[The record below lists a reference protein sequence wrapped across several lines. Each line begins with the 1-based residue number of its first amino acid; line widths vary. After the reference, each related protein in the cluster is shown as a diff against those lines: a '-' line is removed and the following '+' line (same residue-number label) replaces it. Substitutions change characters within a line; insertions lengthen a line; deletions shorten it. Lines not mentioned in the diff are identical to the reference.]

1 MSSATP
7 TPTRVR
13 RLPVVGPLRLGRP
26 SDVWFKPALS
36 VVAAVAAPSLL
47 LMTLGRLDLA
57 PYTMAGSLCALYAH
71 NRPYAARA
79 KVLAWVILGMLGGL
93 AVALV
98 SASLTRNAVVLV
110 TVGALLAA
118 VQKVVC
124 DATRVGPPAHVIL
137 TFVSSATL
145 FVPQTLGQVPGHLA
159 LAAAAGAWAWLVGM
173 APAPLRPHGPE
184 RRATA
189 QALNAAAAYA
199 ETVRGGEEGAGARS
213 AAYAA
218 VHAAWQTLLAVRNR
232 PSTTRRALER
242 LVVRAEVALAAPA
255 DADPARLRA
264 WARAVRG
271 TGRIPRTGDPRR
283 EDEGLR
289 LNGADARVDG
299 ADGRL
304 DSADPRRT
312 DRGARLDGTDA
323 RPDSADPRPDG
334 ADPRRTDSGVR
345 LGGDGPRLDGVDP
358 RVDGTGP
365 CLDGA
370 EPRRTDG
377 GGARRDGDLR
387 VDGTDARVDGT
398 DSRPHDVGPR
408 GTDSGARL
416 DGADSRRTPGGARLG
431 GDGPRR
437 DDDPLRERDELVG
450 VAAERA
456 VAPPP
461 LWSRLGPL
469 APVAVRSA
477 LGCALAG
484 YVSLALGADRPY
496 WALVTAASL
505 YQANITLT
513 WSRAVQR
520 VVGNLVGVL
529 LFAAV
534 TPVAQLGP
542 LALVLCILACN
553 FGAEA
558 LIGRNYWLG
567 SVCVTP
573 LALLVTELPGYQP
586 TGELVTGRVVDTL
599 VGALVGFVAALAVT
613 NRRAGRRV
621 ERALTAVDRARE
633 HAARL
638 AADPT
643 STPAA
648 LEAARRGLAAAVVDL
663 RATADAAA
671 GEWWQRALPQE
682 RVVLAEQAAH
692 RTLAATVRRQGLLP
706 DPGTTSTYT
715 HTEGASP

>member
-7 TPTRVR
+7 TSARVR
-13 RLPVVGPLRLGRP
+13 RLPVVGALRLGRP

-36 VVAAVAAPSLL
+36 VVAAVAPPSLL

-118 VQKVVC
+118 VQKAVC

-137 TFVSSATL
+137 TFVSSAVL
-145 FVPQTLGQVPGHLA
+145 FVPQTLGQAPGHLA
-159 LAAAAGAWAWLVGM
+159 LAAAAGVWAWLVGM

-199 ETVRGGEEGAGARS
+199 ETARGGEEGGAGARS

-242 LVVRAEVALAAPA
+242 LVIRAEVALAAPA
-255 DADPARLRA
+255 DADPARLRS

-283 EDEGLR
+283 EEDGLCP
-289 LNGADARVDG
+289 DG
-299 ADGRL
+299 VG
-304 DSADPRRT
+304 
-312 DRGARLDGTDA
+312 
-323 RPDSADPRPDG
+323 PRPDG
-334 ADPRRTDSGVR
+334 AGQ
-345 LGGDGPRLDGVDP
+345 
-358 RVDGTGP
+358 
-365 CLDGA
+365 C
-370 EPRRTDG
+370 RTDG
-377 GGARRDGDLR
+377 GARLDDDGLRRDGDL
-387 VDGTDARVDGT
+387 
-398 DSRPHDVGPR
+398 
-408 GTDSGARL
+408 
-416 DGADSRRTPGGARLG
+416 
-431 GDGPRR
+431 
-437 DDDPLRERDELVG
+437 LRERDELVG

-456 VAPPP
+456 VAPRP

-484 YVSLALGADRPY
+484 YVSLALGAERPY

-534 TPVAQLGP
+534 APVAQLGP

-599 VGALVGFVAALAVT
+599 VGALVGFVAAVAVT

-621 ERALTAVDRARE
+621 ERALITVDRARE
-633 HAARL
+633 HAARV
-638 AADPT
+638 AADP
-643 STPAA
+643 SSSPAA
-648 LEAARRGLAAAVVDL
+648 LVAARRGLAAAVVDL

-671 GEWWQRALPQE
+671 GEWWQRALPLE

-692 RTLAATVRRQGLLP
+692 RTLAATVRRRGLLP

-715 HTEGASP
+715 YTEGASP

>member
-7 TPTRVR
+7 TPTRIR
-13 RLPVVGPLRLGRP
+13 RLPVVGALRLGRP

-36 VVAAVAAPSLL
+36 VVAAVAPPSLL

-118 VQKVVC
+118 VQKAVC

-199 ETVRGGEEGAGARS
+199 ETARGGEEGAGARS

-218 VHAAWQTLLAVRNR
+218 VHAAWQTLLTVRNR

-255 DADPARLRA
+255 DADPARLRS
-264 WARAVRG
+264 WAHAVRG
-271 TGRIPRTGDPRR
+271 TGRIPRTEDPRR
-283 EDEGLR
+283 DDDGPR
-289 LNGADARVDG
+289 QDGADARRD
-299 ADGRL
+299 DTDPRL
-304 DSADPRRT
+304 DGVGPRRT
-312 DRGARLDGTDA
+312 DGGPRLDDGGLRLHGTD
-323 RPDSADPRPDG
+323 PRLHG
-334 ADPRRTDSGVR
+334 IGPRRTDSGGR
-345 LGGDGPRLDGVDP
+345 PGGAGPRPGGDGGGDGS
-358 RVDGTGP
+358 
-365 CLDGA
+365 
-370 EPRRTDG
+370 
-377 GGARRDGDLR
+377 RRDGDL
-387 VDGTDARVDGT
+387 
-398 DSRPHDVGPR
+398 
-408 GTDSGARL
+408 
-416 DGADSRRTPGGARLG
+416 
-431 GDGPRR
+431 
-437 DDDPLRERDELVG
+437 LRERDELVG

-456 VAPPP
+456 VAPRP
-461 LWSRLGPL
+461 LRSRLGPL
-469 APVAVRSA
+469 APIAVRSA

-534 TPVAQLGP
+534 TPVARLGP

-586 TGELVTGRVVDTL
+586 TGELVSGRIVDTL
-599 VGALVGFVAALAVT
+599 VGALVGFAAALAVT
-613 NRRAGRRV
+613 DRRAGRRV
-621 ERALTAVDRARE
+621 ERALAAVDRARE

-638 AADPT
+638 AADPM
-643 STPAA
+643 SSPAA
-648 LEAARRGLAAAVVDL
+648 LEAARRGLAATVVDL

-706 DPGTTSTYT
+706 GPGTTSTYT